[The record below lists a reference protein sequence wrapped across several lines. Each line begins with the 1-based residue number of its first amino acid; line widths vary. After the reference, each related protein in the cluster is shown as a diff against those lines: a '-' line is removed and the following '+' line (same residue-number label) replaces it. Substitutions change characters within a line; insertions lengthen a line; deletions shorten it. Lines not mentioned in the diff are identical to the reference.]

1 MWSPLRK
8 RGEKLNHRVREHWEE
23 GNMRTCG
30 LPWSLG
36 LSYTICTTRHA
47 IHKHTS
53 DLVAWQE
60 RPWGFLAFTP
70 QPAIATT
77 PKDSCWVKAALAQP
91 FKGESGTRIPI
102 CFKRTRLPCI
112 VSLCQMTAVQRVVW
126 YSVHYKMRFPSQK
139 NNIRDNWYL
148 ELK

>member
-8 RGEKLNHRVREHWEE
+8 RGERLNLRVREYWKE
-23 GNMRTCG
+23 GNMRTCD

-36 LSYTICTTRHA
+36 LSCTICTTRHA

-53 DLVAWQE
+53 DLVAKKE
-60 RPWGFLAFTP
+60 RPWGFLAFAP
-70 QPAIATT
+70 HLAIAAT
-77 PKDSCWVKAALAQP
+77 PKHSCWVKAALAQP
-91 FKGESGTRIPI
+91 LKGESGTRIPI
-102 CFKRTRLPCI
+102 CFQRTRLSCI